1 MLKTP
6 DTRSKTVVQPPVHRF
21 ARFGSYEVDFR
32 ERKLTKG
39 GIRVRLQEQPF
50 RILALLL
57 EHPGE
62 MVTREEI
69 RLQVWPQDLFV
80 DFDAAL
86 NTAVG
91 KLRAAL
97 NDSADNPRFL
107 ETVPRHGYRF
117 VAPVGWSPEVG
128 EAVPAVRPIPT
139 APVPTARHSR
149 TRLYLWYAAAVLV
162 AFAAIGGF
170 WYFRPAAPKIT
181 PEDTIVLADFVNT
194 TGDAAFDD
202 ALKTALRLSLQ
213 QSPFFT
219 VLSDSAIAKT
229 LQQMTRPAGTQLTAD
244 VTRELCQ
251 RAGSKAYLAGSIGTL
266 GSRYVLELKAVNCRN
281 GDTLA
286 EEQVFAASKEK
297 VLDALG
303 QAASKLRGELG
314 ESLASVQKFDVPLAV
329 ATTPSLEAL
338 KEYSLAAKTFDEKG
352 PPDALPHYQR
362 VVELDPNFAAGY
374 RGLGMVY
381 GGLAQTERAREYYTK
396 AYQLRDRVSEWEK
409 LAVGADYYL
418 NVTGELNKA
427 AETYERWID
436 LYPRNPGP
444 ISTLGIVYA
453 LEGQYEKASEITH
466 RALGVRPSY
475 GSYANLALYKLALQR
490 FDEGQRVIDE
500 AQGKGMDGLEIRSAL
515 YALAFLRS
523 DSAAMAEQQKW
534 FAGKPEENYGLSLA
548 SDTEAYRGHLRVA
561 SELTTRAVA
570 SAIRADNKESGA
582 IWLAN
587 AALRNA
593 AFGNALEAR
602 QTATKALKLAPTSQG
617 IEAEA
622 ALAFAMAGDA
632 SRAESLAQ
640 DLNKRFPLDTQ
651 MQSLWL
657 PAIRTQLAIRGKNT
671 AYILNDPQSVSP
683 VEYGGM
689 LFTLNPTCLYSTY
702 IRGNAY
708 LAAGRGKE
716 AAAEFQKILDHSG
729 VVWNCWTGAMA
740 HLGVARANALQAT
753 ASQEAD
759 FDAARARALSAYN
772 DFLTLWKDADPN
784 IPILKQAKA
793 ESAKLP
799 LSAARRNLHRTS
811 RKNMLR

>member
-1 MLKTP
+1 MAKVPTADTP
-6 DTRSKTVVQPPVHRF
+6 SKPAAIHRF
-21 ARFGSYEVDFR
+21 ARFGTYEVDFR
-32 ERKLTKG
+32 ERQLTKG
-39 GIRVRLQEQPF
+39 GIRIRLQEQPF

-62 MVTREEI
+62 LVTREDI
-69 RLQVWPQDLFV
+69 RSQVWPQDLFV

-107 ETVPRHGYRF
+107 ETVPRRGYRF
-117 VAPVGWSPEVG
+117 VAPVAWSPEQEEPELV
-128 EAVPAVRPIPT
+128 VPPT
-139 APVPTARHSR
+139 ASHHVG
-149 TRLYLWYAAAVLV
+149 TRRYLWYVAALLV
-162 AFAAIGGF
+162 AGAAIGGF
-170 WYFRPAAPKIT
+170 WYFSPAAPKIT

-202 ALKTALRLSLQ
+202 ALQTALRLSLQ
-213 QSPFFT
+213 QSPFFK
-219 VLSDSAIAKT
+219 VLSDSAIAGT
-229 LQQMTRPAGTQLTAD
+229 LQQMTRPRGTPLTTE

-251 RAGSKAYLAGSIGTL
+251 RAGSKAYLVGSIGTL
-266 GSRYVLELKAVNCRN
+266 GSRYVVELKAINCRN

-286 EEQVFAASKEK
+286 EEQSFAASKEK
-297 VLDALG
+297 VVDALG
-303 QAASKLRGELG
+303 AAASKLRGELG

-409 LAVGADYYL
+409 LAVSADYYL

-444 ISTLGIVYA
+444 ISALGIVYA

-475 GSYANLALYKLALQR
+475 GSYANLALYNLALQR
-490 FDEGQRVIDE
+490 FDDAQHFTDQ
-500 AQGKGMDGLEIRSAL
+500 AQGKRMDGLEIRSAL

-523 DSAAMAEQQKW
+523 DSAGMAEQQKW

-548 SDTEAYRGHLRVA
+548 SDTEAYRGHLGLSR
-561 SELTTRAVA
+561 ELTTRAVA
-570 SAIRADNKESGA
+570 SAIRADAKESGA
-582 IWLAN
+582 VWLAN
-587 AALRNA
+587 AALREA
-593 AFGNALEAR
+593 AFGDAAGAR
-602 QTATKALKLAPTSQG
+602 ETAIKALKLAPTSPG

-622 ALAFAMAGDA
+622 ALALAMAGDA

-640 DLNKRFPLDTQ
+640 KLDRRFPLDTQ

-657 PAIRTQLAIRGKNT
+657 RAIRTQLAIAGKNP

-683 VEYGGM
+683 VEFGGM
-689 LFTLNPTCLYSTY
+689 LFTVNPSCLYPTY

-708 LAAGRGKE
+708 LEAGRGKE

-729 VVWNCWTGAMA
+729 VVWNCWTGALA
-740 HLGVARANALQAT
+740 HLGVARANALQAMT
-753 ASQEAD
+753 SQGAD
-759 FDAARARALSAYN
+759 ADAARARARSAYN

-793 ESAKLP
+793 EYAKL
-799 LSAARRNLHRTS
+799 H
-811 RKNMLR
+811 

>member
-6 DTRSKTVVQPPVHRF
+6 DASTRSKTVMRPSIHRF
-21 ARFGSYEVDFR
+21 ARFGSFEVDFN

-39 GIRVRLQEQPF
+39 GSRIRLQEQPF
-50 RILALLL
+50 RILGLLL

-62 MVTREEI
+62 LVTREEI
-69 RLQVWPQDLFV
+69 RAQVWPQDLFV

-117 VAPVGWSPEVG
+117 VAPVAWSPEL
-128 EAVPAVRPIPT
+128 EE
-139 APVPTARHSR
+139 PVPTAHLVPAAPRPR
-149 TRLYLWYAAAVLV
+149 TRPYLLYAVALLV
-162 AFAAIGGF
+162 ACAALGGF
-170 WYFRPAAPKIT
+170 WYFRRAVPKIT

-194 TGDAAFDD
+194 TGDATFDD
-202 ALKTALRLSLQ
+202 ALKTGLRLSLL
-213 QSPFFT
+213 QSPFFK
-219 VLSDSAIAKT
+219 VLSDSAITRT
-229 LQQMTRPAGTQLTAD
+229 LQQMTRPAGTPLTAE

-251 RAGSKAYLAGSIGTL
+251 RAGSKAYLAGSIGAL
-266 GSRYVLELKAVNCRN
+266 GSRYVLELKAVNCQN

-286 EEQVFAASKEK
+286 EEQVFAASKDK
-297 VLDALG
+297 VLDTLG

-314 ESLASVQKFDVPLAV
+314 ESLASVQKFDVPLAL

-338 KEYSLAAKTFDEKG
+338 KEYSLAVKTFDEKG
-352 PPDALPHYQR
+352 PPESLPHLQR
-362 VVELDPNFAAGY
+362 VVQLDPNFAANY
-374 RGLGMVY
+374 RLLGMVY
-381 GGLAQTERAREYYTK
+381 SGLAQTDRAREYYTK
-396 AYQLRDRVSEWEK
+396 AYQLQDRVSEWEK
-409 LAVGADYYL
+409 LAITGDYYL
-418 NVTGELNKA
+418 NVTGELDKA
-427 AETYERWID
+427 AEAYERWSD
-436 LYPRNPGP
+436 LYSRNKAP

-453 LEGQYEKASEITH
+453 LQGQYEKASEATS
-466 RALGVRPSY
+466 RALGVGPSY

-490 FDEGQRVIDE
+490 FDEAQTVIDVT
-500 AQGKGMDGLEIRSAL
+500 QGKKMDGLEFRSAL

-548 SDTEAYRGHLRVA
+548 SDTEAYRGHLAV
-561 SELTTRAVA
+561 SNELTTRAVA
-570 SAIRADNKESGA
+570 SAMRADNKESGA

-593 AFGNALEAR
+593 AFGNVLEAR
-602 QTATKALKLAPTSQG
+602 QAAANALKLAPTSQG

-622 ALAFAMAGDA
+622 ALAFAMAGDV

-657 PAIRTQLAIRGKNT
+657 RAIRTQLAITRKNA

-689 LFTLNPTCLYSTY
+689 LFTVNPTCLYPTY

-716 AAAEFQKILDHSG
+716 AAQEFQKIIDHSG
-729 VVWNCWTGAMA
+729 VVWSCWTGALA

-753 ASQEAD
+753 TSQGAD
-759 FDAARARALSAYN
+759 AEAARARAKSAYN
-772 DFLTLWKDADPN
+772 DFLTLWKDADTN

-793 ESAKLP
+793 EYAKL
-799 LSAARRNLHRTS
+799 H
-811 RKNMLR
+811 